1 MAQTQHA
8 KRSPVGYQQLTVSST
23 SVSLTVPDLANRAV
37 IQAQGDSVRWRDD
50 GTDPTAAIG
59 MLLYTNGT
67 VPSDLLSY
75 DGDLESYKAEC
86 LAAAREERRAA
97 GRTGRPLPSE
107 RANRDEARR
116 AAALSRAELAPL
128 KKRIDDC
135 EREIARI
142 TRDIAR
148 LDGRLGDT
156 ALYEREPGLAQT
168 LMRDRGVL
176 AKALEE
182 AESLWLDASEAYE
195 QARQSQNTND
205 AA

>member
-1 MAQTQHA
+1 MC
-8 KRSPVGYQQLTVSST
+8 PVGSKALVDEDDGQKEGSFDRVIGLVYCGN
-23 SVSLTVPDLANRAV
+23 DYEGAV
-37 IQAQGDSVRWRDD
+37 ILISHDRHLLEATIDRLWVVRD
-50 GTDPTAAIG
+50 GTTLP
-59 MLLYTNGT
+59 
-67 VPSDLLSY
+67 Y

-86 LAAAREERRAA
+86 LAVAREERRTA
-97 GRTGRPLPSE
+97 GRSGRPQPAE
-107 RANRDEARR
+107 RANREEVRR
-116 AAALSRAELAPL
+116 AAAQSRAELAPL
-128 KKRIDDC
+128 KKRIEAC

-142 TRDIAR
+142 AKEIAK
-148 LDGRLGDT
+148 LDGRLGDA